1 MFEYFREPL
10 RVRHEYTLITEFLEE
25 YLFFHYTGEIRY
37 HNYLSPLLVYK
48 LLSRCT
54 VAYYKF
60 WREFDRSSP
69 LIGPARVST
78 KFMKRYRQFVYAIH
92 RLNILLH
99 SRVAI
104 KIQIHWSVI

>member
-48 LLSRCT
+48 LL
-54 VAYYKF
+54 
-60 WREFDRSSP
+60 
-69 LIGPARVST
+69 
-78 KFMKRYRQFVYAIH
+78 
-92 RLNILLH
+92 
-99 SRVAI
+99 
-104 KIQIHWSVI
+104 

>member
-10 RVRHEYTLITEFLEE
+10 RVRHEHTLITEFLEE

-37 HNYLSPLLVYK
+37 HNYLFPLLVYK

-60 WREFDRSSP
+60 WREFDRSCP

-78 KFMKRYRQFVYAIH
+78 KFMKRYRSLYTPFIDSTSSYVREWPLKFRSID
-92 RLNILLH
+92 R
-99 SRVAI
+99 
-104 KIQIHWSVI
+104 